1 MYIATAIITD
11 APVGLKIGGDT
22 PAEIAVSI
30 AAEVV
35 AVLHGAEAEHMRTGL
50 INKDA

>member
-1 MYIATAIITD
+1 MKAPKYLF

-35 AVLHGAEAEHMRTGL
+35 AVLNGARVVHMRSGL
-50 INKDA
+50 KDKGSK

>member
-1 MYIATAIITD
+1 
-11 APVGLKIGGDT
+11 LKIGGDS

-35 AVLHGAEAEHMRTGL
+35 AVMHGATAVHMR
-50 INKDA
+50 AREA